1 MVSVGVREFKNHL
14 SEYLRRVKAGE
25 VVEVTERG
33 KPIARL
39 FATEPASDEKAVE
52 ARIWEMVAQ
61 GKAHW
66 SGCRP
71 RPYTPEIAAK
81 PGTSLSD
88 LIVKERDES
97 LERFGH
103 HSDGNAV
110 PR

>member
-25 VVEVTERG
+25 VVEVTQRG
-33 KPIARL
+33 KPVARL
-39 FATEPASDEKAVE
+39 LPSGPASEEKAVE
-52 ARIWEMVAQ
+52 AKIWELVAQ
-61 GKAHW
+61 GKARW
-66 SGCRP
+66 SGRKP
-71 RPYTPEIAAK
+71 RRYTPEVTAK

-103 HSDGNAV
+103 HPDGNAL

>member
-39 FATEPASDEKAVE
+39 LASEPASEEKAVE
-52 ARIWEMVAQ
+52 AKIWEMVAQ

-66 SGCRP
+66 SGRKP
-71 RPYTPEIAAK
+71 RRYSPEVAAE

-103 HSDGNAV
+103 HPDGN
-110 PR
+110 PLLR